1 MTKKMRVFELAKELN
16 MPSKQLIQKMIAF
29 GIATESNFKGL
40 SEEEIVFIKARLS
53 EAAGQAVPSLDES
66 LARKGRVIRRANET
80 PLSPAEEG
88 ITEKKPRRIRKKGRE
103 LEETLPDVAEDER
116 AAELPASKETT
127 TPQPIVAEGKEAIEA
142 EEVSEKVSP
151 PDESLETEA
160 APLGTPISQKP
171 IRVEK
176 EVSSEKTPVEGKSAP
191 EKEQEKVKRPAI
203 EKKGPKK
210 QPTEFENFEEN
221 KLTSDKTKRGKNPVR
236 NSEEGFVAGGFKKPK
251 KPNVALSPDE
261 EGETWE
267 QRSRRKRNRRNRHKV
282 KVQEK
287 KKHTFN
293 PRQKNIKIGSIITVG
308 ELAGQIGIKVSDII
322 KKLMGMGV
330 MATINQGI
338 SGENAALIAA
348 EFNIEIELV
357 NTNKD
362 TIPESE
368 QGEKFERAPIVT
380 IMGHVD
386 HGKTSL
392 LDKIRTTQV
401 TEGEAGGITQ
411 HIGAYRVHTDGGDIT
426 FLDTPGH
433 EAFTAMR
440 ARGANVTD
448 IVILVVAADDGVQP
462 QTVEAIH
469 HAQAAEVPI
478 LVVINKIDRP
488 EANPNRVQQEL
499 LEHSLVSEDFGG
511 ETIFVHASAKTGEGI
526 STLLEMIHLQG
537 EVLELKAVV
546 EGKARG
552 VVVESQI
559 KKGRGPVGTVL
570 IQEGT
575 LSVGDY
581 YVVGETF
588 GKVRALFDDKGQAI
602 EKATPSTPAEVLGFN
617 SVPITGEQFIV
628 LDDEKTA
635 RQIAENRAYKSKDA
649 VAVQQQKTHLENI
662 FNRISTEEHVE
673 LNILIR
679 GDVHGSV
686 EALQESLSQLGNEQ
700 VSVRFLHTGTGTITE
715 NDVLLASASDAI
727 IIGFN
732 TTLDANAKTA
742 NIQENVDVRLYAII
756 YDAIDEVKNALEG
769 LLKPTLRDE
778 VIGRCEVRQI
788 FNASRTGQIL
798 GCYVT
803 EGKLLRDALV
813 RIFRQE
819 AVIHEGGL
827 VSLKRF
833 KDDVREVQNNYE
845 CGIVV
850 NSDEVMIGDIIE
862 AYVQVEESARL

>member
-1 MTKKMRVFELAKELN
+1 MFELARELN
-16 MPSKQLIQKMIAF
+16 MPSKQLIQKMIGF
-29 GIATESNFKGL
+29 GIVAESNFKGL
-40 SEEEIVFIKARLS
+40 SEEEIAFVKARLT
-53 EAAGQAVPSLDES
+53 EAAGQSAPSSDSLRKRKVLRRTSDETQTS
-66 LARKGRVIRRANET
+66 
-80 PLSPAEEG
+80 SAEEG
-88 ITEKKPRRIRKKGRE
+88 TAEKRPRRIRKKGKAQEEVHAETVEEKVVEE
-103 LEETLPDVAEDER
+103 LPPSSELPAEDEK
-116 AAELPASKETT
+116 AVE
-127 TPQPIVAEGKEAIEA
+127 V
-142 EEVSEKVSP
+142 EEKAEKVSP
-151 PDESLETEA
+151 PEEKVDLEEA
-160 APLGTPISQKP
+160 KPKVETPKSQPGIEKEAEKAKLP
-171 IRVEK
+171 VVEK
-176 EVSSEKTPVEGKSAP
+176 
-191 EKEQEKVKRPAI
+191 QES
-203 EKKGPKK
+203 KK
-210 QPTEFENFEEN
+210 QATEFEKFEET
-221 KLTSDKTKRGKNPVR
+221 KPVGEKPKRGKKAPREFDEPFNDPL
-236 NSEEGFVAGGFKKPK
+236 FKKPK
-251 KPNVALSPDE
+251 KPQGSLPPDE
-261 EGETWE
+261 EGDTWE

-287 KKHTFN
+287 KKHIFN
-293 PRQKNIKIGSIITVG
+293 PRQKSIKIGSSITVG

-322 KKLMGMGV
+322 KKLMGLGV
-330 MATINQGI
+330 MASINQAI

-348 EFNIEIELV
+348 EFNIEVELV
-357 NTNKD
+357 STIKD
-362 TIPESE
+362 IIPEPD
-368 QGEKFERAPIVT
+368 QGEQVARAPIVT

-392 LDKIRTTQV
+392 LDKIRATQV

-411 HIGAYRVHTDGGDIT
+411 HIGAYRVITEGGDIT

-448 IVILVVAADDGVQP
+448 IVILVVAANDGVQP

-478 LVVINKIDRP
+478 IVVINKIDLP

-499 LEHSLVSEDFGG
+499 LEHALVSEDFGG
-511 ETIFVHASAKTGEGI
+511 DTIFVHASAKTGEGLD
-526 STLLEMIHLQG
+526 TLLEMIHLQA
-537 EVLELKAVV
+537 EVLELKATV
-546 EGKARG
+546 EGKVRG
-552 VVVESQI
+552 VIIESQI
-559 KKGRGPVGTVL
+559 SRGRGPVGTVL
-570 IQEGT
+570 IQQGT
-575 LSVGDY
+575 LKVGDY

-588 GKVRALFDDKGQAI
+588 GKVRALFNDKGQAI
-602 EKATPSTPAEVLGFN
+602 EKATPATPAEVLGFN

-635 RQIAENRAYKSKDA
+635 RQIAQSRAYKTKDA
-649 VAVQQQKTHLENI
+649 VAVEQQKTHLENL
-662 FNRISTEEHVE
+662 FNRISSEENVE
-673 LNILIR
+673 LNILVR

-686 EALQESLSQLGNEQ
+686 EALQESLAQLGNEL

-715 NDVLLASASDAI
+715 NDVMLASASDAI

-732 TTLDANAKTA
+732 TTLDANAKIINA
-742 NIQENVDVRLYAII
+742 RENVDIRLYTII
-756 YDAIDEVKNALEG
+756 YDAINDVKNALEG

-819 AVIHEGGL
+819 DVIHEGGL

-850 NSDEVMIGDIIE
+850 NTDEVMIGDIIE
-862 AYVQVEESARL
+862 AYIQVEESARL